1 MVKSPGPQYTILVS
15 VRTTF
20 ICVNLRRTQINTAME
35 LSIGTDL
42 YRNCCC
48 EGGYLAH
55 FICVTLFTLITD
67 LRSRS
72 LDVYLPWSLSC
83 GNIHYRLS
91 VIELRRSR
99 AVQQLLSSRHSV
111 QRCSAV
117 SRRAA
122 VLAQSGNSARQTVP
136 TRQPVQ

>member
-1 MVKSPGPQYTILVS
+1 MRVFSPFYLRYAVYPYHGLEVTVIRRVFT
-15 VRTTF
+15 VVTF
-20 ICVNLRRTQINTAME
+20 I
-35 LSIGTDL
+35 
-42 YRNCCC
+42 
-48 EGGYLAH
+48 
-55 FICVTLFTLITD
+55 
-67 LRSRS
+67 
-72 LDVYLPWSLSC
+72 C

-99 AVQQLLSSRHSV
+99 AVQQLLPSRHSV